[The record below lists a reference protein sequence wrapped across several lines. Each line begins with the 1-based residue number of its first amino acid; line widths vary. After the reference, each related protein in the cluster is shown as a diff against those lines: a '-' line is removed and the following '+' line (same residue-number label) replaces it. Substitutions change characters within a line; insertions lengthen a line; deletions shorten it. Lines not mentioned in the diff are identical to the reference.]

1 MIAIRVCKQ
10 CHREFDAVSGRQ
22 GCLCPLCEQGELF
35 PGEFTDEWAG
45 VPDIRA
51 KVEEQYVQ
59 PKPNKKQLE
68 QMFGMNCSM
77 PWESDYEDED
87 DLLGERVLQQ
97 LELDAEPFEPLLA
110 ANTQYVVSNGAGN
123 METTQSPAGKRSKKT
138 TPSIKMKR
146 RANPYMMGDEKDGDR

>member
-1 MIAIRVCKQ
+1 
-10 CHREFDAVSGRQ
+10 
-22 GCLCPLCEQGELF
+22 
-35 PGEFTDEWAG
+35 
-45 VPDIRA
+45 
-51 KVEEQYVQ
+51 
-59 PKPNKKQLE
+59 
-68 QMFGMNCSM
+68 MFGMNCSM

-97 LELDAEPFEPLLA
+97 LEPDAEPFEPLLA
-110 ANTQYVVSNGAGN
+110 ANTQYAVSNGAGG